1 MRKTYK
7 IFYWIATILLS
18 LLMLYSA
25 LMYVT
30 KTEMIEGFF
39 QSLDY
44 PIYLV
49 FPLAIAK
56 TLGVLMILYR
66 KPLWLMEWAY
76 AGFFFDMALASV
88 AHFKA
93 GDGIGLSAY
102 GIVLLL
108 VSYFC
113 GKKIRSK

>member
-1 MRKTYK
+1 MRNTYK
-7 IFYWIATILLS
+7 IFYWSATILLS

-25 LMYVT
+25 FLYVT

-39 QSLDY
+39 QRFDY
-44 PIYLV
+44 PTYLV
-49 FPLAIAK
+49 MPLAIAK

-76 AGFFFDMALASV
+76 AGFFFDMVFASV

-93 GDGIGLSAY
+93 GDGLGLSIL
-102 GIVLLL
+102 GLGLLL
-108 VSYFC
+108 VSYFL